1 MAMTTRSKT
10 HRMRSKKQVYR
21 SRLKTSTC
29 RGQTRCRI
37 RNGCKKTK
45 ANKRPSY
52 CRSLK
57 NRSA

>member
-1 MAMTTRSKT
+1 MAITRSKT
-10 HRMRSKKQVYR
+10 RSIMRTKKQIYR

-29 RGQTRCRI
+29 RGQKRCRI

-45 ANKRPSY
+45 ANVRPSY

-57 NRSA
+57 NRSV

>member
-1 MAMTTRSKT
+1 MTRSKT
-10 HRMRSKKQVYR
+10 SKMRSKKQIYR
-21 SRLKTSTC
+21 YRLKTSTC
-29 RGQTRCRI
+29 RGQKRCRI
-37 RNGCKKTK
+37 RNGCKQTK

>member
-1 MAMTTRSKT
+1 MATTRSKT
-10 HRMRSKKQVYR
+10 GRMRSKRQIYR

-29 RGQTRCRI
+29 RGQKRCRI
-37 RNGCKKTK
+37 RNSCKKTK

-57 NRSA
+57 NRRA